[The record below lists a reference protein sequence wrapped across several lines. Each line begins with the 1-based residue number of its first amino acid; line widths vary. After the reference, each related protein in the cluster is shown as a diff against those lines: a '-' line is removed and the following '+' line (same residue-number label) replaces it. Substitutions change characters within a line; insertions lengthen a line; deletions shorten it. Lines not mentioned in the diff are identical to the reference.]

1 MNIKDNGNVQLLSLN
16 LMNCFVKWKY
26 YQRCRVLP
34 VHHTF
39 LDAQT
44 MLKLFLKFI
53 TLSYN
58 DINNKSK
65 CLPFNQCSWDLDLSL
80 VAVCNLMP
88 CSLVC

>member
-1 MNIKDNGNVQLLSLN
+1 MNINDDGNVQFLSLN

-26 YQRCRVLP
+26 YQRYRVLP

-44 MLKLFLKFI
+44 MLNLLLKFI

-58 DINNKSK
+58 HVNNKSK
-65 CLPFNQCSWDLDLSL
+65 CLPCNQCWDLDLSL